1 MTATTKKANMRMIF
15 SQNLCFLMEQKGI
28 TRRCLSRDLDI
39 KYTTLCDWVNGRT
52 IPREDQL
59 DRLGRYFGIEAG
71 EFFIDIEE
79 KDVISGHERLRRY
92 LSDTR
97 RLDMNVLD
105 HMSDEQIRDLI
116 NSGFTFEH
124 RTLEEYVMEKGGKL
138 VVSDEIDWGEPVGSE
153 IW

>member
-1 MTATTKKANMRMIF
+1 MTDTTKKSNIRLFF
-15 SQNLCFLMEQKGI
+15 SQNLCSLMGQKGI
-28 TRRCLSRDLDI
+28 TRRDLSRDLDI

-71 EFFIDIEE
+71 EFFIDVEQN
-79 KDVISGHERLRRY
+79 DVISEQKRLSRY
-92 LSDTR
+92 LSETR
-97 RLDMNVLD
+97 RLNMNVLD

-124 RTLEEYVMEKGGKL
+124 KRLEEYIKESGGEL
-138 VVSDEIDWGEPVGSE
+138 IVSDELDWGEPVGRE

>member
-1 MTATTKKANMRMIF
+1 MTVTSKKANMRMIF

-28 TRRCLSRDLDI
+28 TRRSLSRDLDI

-59 DRLGRYFGIEAG
+59 DRLGSYFGIEAG
-71 EFFIDIEE
+71 EFFIDIDE
-79 KDVISGHERLRRY
+79 KDVISERERLSRY

-116 NSGFTFEH
+116 NSGYTFEH
-124 RTLEEYVMEKGGKL
+124 RKLEEYIKGSGGKL
-138 VVSDEIDWGEPVGSE
+138 IVSDEIDWGEPVGSE

>member
-1 MTATTKKANMRMIF
+1 MTATAKKADMKLIF
-15 SQNLCFLMEQKGI
+15 SHNLCFLMEKKGI
-28 TRRCLSRDLDI
+28 TRRGLSRDLDI

-59 DRLGRYFGIEAG
+59 DRLGRYFGINAG
-71 EFFIDIEE
+71 EFFIDINQN
-79 KDVISGHERLRRY
+79 DVISEHKRLSRY

-116 NSGFTFEH
+116 NSGFSFGH
-124 RTLEEYVMEKGGKL
+124 KKLEEYVMESGGKL
-138 VVSDEIDWGEPVGSE
+138 IVSDEIDWGESVGSE

>member
-71 EFFIDIEE
+71 EFFIDFEQNDSVSE
-79 KDVISGHERLRRY
+79 HKRLSRY
-92 LSDTR
+92 LTDTR

-124 RTLEEYVMEKGGKL
+124 RKLEEYVMEKGGKL

>member
-1 MTATTKKANMRMIF
+1 MTTTSNKANIRMIF

-28 TRRCLSRDLDI
+28 TRRGLSRDLDI

-71 EFFIDIEE
+71 EFFIDFEQDDAVYE
-79 KDVISGHERLRRY
+79 HKRLNRYVSG
-92 LSDTR
+92 TR

-124 RTLEEYVMEKGGKL
+124 RKLEEYVMESGGKL
-138 VVSDEIDWGEPVGSE
+138 IVSDEIDWGEPVGSE

>member
-1 MTATTKKANMRMIF
+1 MTATSKKAKIRRIF
-15 SQNLCFLMEQKGI
+15 SQNLCFLMEHKGI
-28 TRRCLSRDLDI
+28 TRRGLSRDLDI

-59 DRLGRYFGIEAG
+59 DRLGRFFGIEAG
-71 EFFIDIEE
+71 EFFIDFEQNDSVSE
-79 KDVISGHERLRRY
+79 HKRLSRY
-92 LSDTR
+92 LTDTR

-124 RTLEEYVMEKGGKL
+124 RKLEEYVMESGGKL
-138 VVSDEIDWGEPVGSE
+138 IVSDEIDWGEPVGSE

>member
-1 MTATTKKANMRMIF
+1 MSIKTEKSNIRMIF
-15 SQNLCFLMEQKGI
+15 SKNLCFLIEQKGI
-28 TRRCLSRDLDI
+28 TRRSLSRDLDI

-59 DRLGRYFGIEAG
+59 DKLGRYFGIEAG
-71 EFFIDIEE
+71 EFFIDIEQN
-79 KDVISGHERLRRY
+79 DIISEHKRLNRY

-116 NSGFTFEH
+116 KSGFMFEH
-124 RTLEEYVMEKGGKL
+124 KKLEEYVKESGGKL
-138 VVSDEIDWGEPVGSE
+138 IVSDEIDWGQPVGRE